1 MPCILRIHG
10 SNLDLNKALGVISF
24 TPYATHQKGEPV
36 KRQNR
41 TFADSG
47 FKAEVSDASW
57 DNFAQQCKDAEA
69 FLVRHYEELRLIE
82 DADELELDFAYAC
95 RIGNGEGGKE
105 ISVQCDYLS
114 VALVKVC
121 GELSIGIALT
131 QFPPREEGR

>member
-1 MPCILRIHG
+1 
-10 SNLDLNKALGVISF
+10 
-24 TPYATHQKGEPV
+24 V

-41 TFADSG
+41 TFAHAG

-57 DNFAQQCKDAEA
+57 DDFAQQCKDAEA

-82 DADELELDFAYAC
+82 DADELELDFAYDC
-95 RIGNGEGGKE
+95 RIGTGEGGKE

-114 VALVKVC
+114 AALVKVC

-131 QFPPREEGR
+131 QFPPREAGR